1 MTNIKTPETTKDISF
16 TLGLKDREPIEIDF
30 MDENLVGYPM
40 TVLELEDKSTM
51 TIIHNEDQ
59 NNYYAIHEMDMDDPN
74 FRMLFEM
81 TLCDKDKFAKLLATY
96 MNDL

>member
-16 TLGLKDREPIEIDF
+16 TLELNNREPIEVDF

-40 TVLELEDKSTM
+40 TMLELEDKSTM
-51 TIIHNEDQ
+51 TIVYDEDQ

-74 FRMLFEM
+74 FKMLFEM
-81 TLCDKDKFAKLLATY
+81 TLDDKTKFTKLLATY